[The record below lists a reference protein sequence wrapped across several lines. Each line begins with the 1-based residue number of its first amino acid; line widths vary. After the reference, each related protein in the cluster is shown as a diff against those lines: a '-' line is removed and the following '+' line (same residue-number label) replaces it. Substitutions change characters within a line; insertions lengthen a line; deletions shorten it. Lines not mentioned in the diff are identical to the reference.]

1 MERWEKQYEY
11 GWSLYNFLSDDWH
24 NLLLY
29 HFTKVVLNNTKIPVS
44 RLFVNNNISNSW
56 HTFDSYLFIQPLFF
70 HFGNND
76 NLTLTNTEPKY
87 FILLPTASIVYPSII
102 SYFLDWNLHNLFN
115 NLTIFIDFIYDVLI
129 LIFY

>member
-11 GWSLYNFLSDDWH
+11 GWSLYNFLGDDWH

-29 HFTKVVLNNTKIPVS
+29 HFTKIVLNNTKIPVS
-44 RLFVNNNISNSW
+44 RLFVNNNIRNSR

-76 NLTLTNTEPKY
+76 NLTLANTEPKY

-102 SYFLDWNLHNLFN
+102 SYFLDWNLHNLLN